1 MLIRPSGSAFFALQ
15 KNFFREIPVNNI
27 HVLYVLFSAPTGT
40 YFPFIIIIH
49 FCFCFIKKHVKYIT
63 FLLLSLS
70 HRASPSCFKLYM

>member
-15 KNFFREIPVNNI
+15 KNFFQKTSFKNI
-27 HVLYVLFSAPTGT
+27 HVLYGLFFGPTGT
-40 YFPFIIIIH
+40 HFPFIIIIH

-70 HRASPSCFKLYM
+70 QRAFSTCFKLYL